1 MLPFL
6 VDSKQ
11 LNAAVLKAIMVAV
24 VYPVLLV
31 NTVAVVQ
38 LVIMEAAVQQ
48 GTMVA
53 AVLLVIMG
61 AAVQQGTMVIIVVV
75 VLLVLLVL
83 MVSKDYQAKLV
94 FTEYRVML
102 V

>member
-6 VDSKQ
+6 VDSKK

-31 NTVAVVQ
+31 NTVA
-38 LVIMEAAVQQ
+38 M
-48 GTMVA
+48 
-53 AVLLVIMG
+53 VLLVIMG

-83 MVSKDYQAKLV
+83 MVSKDYKGKLV

>member
-6 VDSKQ
+6 VDSKK

-38 LVIMEAAVQQ
+38 LLIME
-48 GTMVA
+48 A
-53 AVLLVIMG
+53 AVLLVI
-61 AAVQQGTMVIIVVV
+61 MVIIVVV

-83 MVSKDYQAKLV
+83 MVSKDYKGKLV